1 MIKKINFIKFKE
13 KKFSK
18 SILKNRM
25 KNETFRESLPVI
37 LNEEDLNSMF
47 FSMENRSPYLNNNL
61 YKFMEKIK
69 VEKFINNGYAKSL
82 LRDSLK
88 NIAPN
93 HIINN
98 YEKIGFNIAIDE
110 IINFNSNKIRHFL
123 LKKSKIYK
131 YINYSMI
138 LEIFNDKRNIEKYKN
153 FLFKLLNL
161 KIVIDNI

>member
-1 MIKKINFIKFKE
+1 
-13 KKFSK
+13 
-18 SILKNRM
+18 M

-47 FSMENRSPYLNNNL
+47 FSIENRSPYLNNNL

-123 LKKSKIYK
+123 LTKSKIYK